1 MCNFRALESEYEVDD
16 LLQSLKDVPM
26 IPLANGSVVSLSSE
40 GVFFPLSDVMQA
52 QTGNSSASQSSSPDM
67 QWYFSYSFL
76 DIGYLYTGAS
86 KKNYIVK
93 KLNF

>member
-76 DIGYLYTGAS
+76 DIVYIQCIS
-86 KKNYIVK
+86 KKINIVK
-93 KLNF
+93 K

>member
-1 MCNFRALESEYEVDD
+1 MCNFRVLESEYEVDD

-67 QWYFSYSFL
+67 QWNLSYSFL
-76 DIGYLYTGAS
+76 DIGYIQVHL
-86 KKNYIVK
+86 KKK
-93 KLNF
+93 